1 MLLLGCDRLYSVSQ
15 RAFFRHLNL
24 IGSRSAHS
32 LNKSS
37 PIQNLEF
44 VFHPAPFLDFDG
56 VACTRDCIYIYIYDV
71 IARTRAL

>member
-24 IGSRSAHS
+24 IGRSAHS

-37 PIQNLEF
+37 PIQNFEF

-56 VACTRDCIYIYIYDV
+56 VACTRDCIYIYIYDD